1 MSLTLEVQISIVLMM
16 SLFFILITLM
26 NQIKER
32 ESLKQLIIVQ
42 SKIIL
47 GIGLFLMSL
56 VFLNSYYYLISS
68 VICYVLKISPV
79 YMYGFNGLC
88 HQCSISLLYKV

>member
-1 MSLTLEVQISIVLMM
+1 MSLTLEVQISIILMM

-56 VFLNSYYYLISS
+56 VFLNEFRFI
-68 VICYVLKISPV
+68 
-79 YMYGFNGLC
+79 
-88 HQCSISLLYKV
+88 

>member
-1 MSLTLEVQISIVLMM
+1 MSLTLEVQISIILMM

-68 VICYVLKISPV
+68 VI
-79 YMYGFNGLC
+79 
-88 HQCSISLLYKV
+88 